1 MNSGIKIS
9 IRECGPPQ
17 YKRHAPEKESSMFYF
32 KACTK
37 CHGDLTL
44 ERDSYGDFLKC
55 MQCGTLT
62 DVEIDTG
69 DRGQKS
75 LLNQAGAQAP
85 RRILAKTVVAA

>member
-1 MNSGIKIS
+1 M
-9 IRECGPPQ
+9 
-17 YKRHAPEKESSMFYF
+17 EK
-32 KACTK
+32 
-37 CHGDLTL
+37 
-44 ERDSYGDFLKC
+44 DSYGDFLKC

-69 DRGQKS
+69 GRGQKS